1 MKSSSHTERSPSI
14 NYNSA
19 KLILV
24 GLALCSI
31 NAFAQLKRIAVDP
44 FDKVIISPHIAVT
57 FVEGTD
63 EKVTIHST
71 TEPLSKV
78 TVEVVGSTLRL
89 YLEGAKTYT
98 DSKKVKGDHYDYK
111 VPIYKGTVVKATVTY
126 KNLKELS
133 LRGEEKFIC
142 ESIIDQNEFTLK
154 IFGESQVYFNEVQL
168 GDLSTTIYGESF
180 LELKKGRVDSQKI
193 TAYGETKVN
202 TLNVDC
208 NDAKITAYGEG
219 SYRLSV
225 KEKLKVTAFGE
236 ATVAYEGS
244 PEVKKGIVIG
254 EATIQKMN

>member
-1 MKSSSHTERSPSI
+1 MKI
-14 NYNSA
+14 FKN
-19 KLILV
+19 KVLILRRIV
-24 GLALCSI
+24 IAVTVLFATSVVLAQKEI
-31 NAFAQLKRIAVDP
+31 VVDP
-44 FDKVIISPHIAVT
+44 FEKVIISPHIEVT
-57 FVEGTD
+57 FMEGTQ
-63 EKVTIHST
+63 ESVTIHSSN
-71 TEPLSKV
+71 EPLSKV

-98 DSKKVKGDHYDYK
+98 DSKKIKGDHYDYK

-133 LRGEEKFIC
+133 LRGAEKFIC
-142 ESIIDQNEFTLK
+142 TSKIDQNEFTLK

-168 GDLSTTIYGESF
+168 GALSTTIYGESF
-180 LELKKGRVDSQKI
+180 LELKEGRVDNQKI
-193 TAYGETKVN
+193 TAYGESKVN

-225 KEKLKVTAFGE
+225 KDKLKVTAFGE
-236 ATVAYEGS
+236 ATIAYEGS